1 MNELKKEILIDY
13 LSLTFP
19 LMVLAGD
26 DEEAVKEETLNMFI
40 EYLGVDL
47 CEVEESGYAVNGFQ
61 EQWTIAK
68 YITIRLC
75 GPRNA
80 LGLKTCQLEMKGEG
94 CREFERL
101 SQGKTWHDFLTFL
114 ERLNPNYKR
123 LDIAID
129 DYDGMDVNMKYLIH
143 KFDNKYYTSVFKS
156 PYKLITSLN
165 KGDSIT
171 FGSTTSG
178 TQLCIYDKKL
188 EQMSKGKIVNKNYWM
203 RYEMRFRQEN
213 AHTMVQALIYDYDD
227 LSQEI
232 YGMNLKLFTFQQLYR
247 ILDIKKDNNYNLEHQ
262 KNAPTD
268 DLWKSFLENVEKGE
282 FKRPEPRTLKLD
294 NSTDYILP
302 KFMIIF
308 MSMLIRGKGNF
319 NLYEYAFYKDM
330 YNLSGKIS
338 KAQFKRLNLFLK
350 ETGNEQITMDQYEY
364 YRKQIYNKYMD
375 MEVPF

>member
-1 MNELKKEILIDY
+1 MNESNKEVLIDY

-26 DEEAVKEETLNMFI
+26 NEEEIKNEVIIMLRD
-40 EYLGVDL
+40 YLGLDQ
-47 CEVEESGYAVNGFQ
+47 CEVEESGYSVNGFQ
-61 EQWTIAK
+61 EQYTLSKHI
-68 YITIRLC
+68 ILRLC
-75 GPRNA
+75 GPRNS
-80 LGLKTCQLEMKGEG
+80 LGFKTCQLELRGEG

-101 SQGKTWHDFLTFL
+101 SDGKTWYDFFTFL
-114 ERLNPNYKR
+114 ETLSPKYKR
-123 LDIAID
+123 LDVSID
-129 DYDGMDVNMKYLIH
+129 DFDGDNVNMKYLIT

-156 PYKLITSLN
+156 PYKLISSIN

-178 TQLCIYDKKL
+178 TQLCIYDKRL
-188 EQMSKGKIVNKNYWM
+188 EQMSKGRIVNKNYWT

-213 AHTMVQALIYDYDD
+213 ADAMVQSLIYNYDD
-227 LSQEI
+227 PSQEI
-232 YGMNLKLFTFQQLYR
+232 YGLNLKAFALQHLYR
-247 ILDIKKDNNYNLEHQ
+247 ILDIKKDNGYSLEHQ
-262 KNAPTD
+262 YEIETD
-268 DLWKSFLENVEKGE
+268 EPWKDFLDNVEKGA
-282 FKRPEPRTLKLD
+282 FKKADPRALKID

-350 ETGNEQITMDQYEY
+350 ETGNEQITMAQYEY